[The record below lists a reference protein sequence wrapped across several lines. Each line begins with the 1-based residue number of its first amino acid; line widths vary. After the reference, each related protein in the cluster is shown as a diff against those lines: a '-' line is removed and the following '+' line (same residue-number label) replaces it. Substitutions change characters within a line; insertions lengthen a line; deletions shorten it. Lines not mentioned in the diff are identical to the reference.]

1 MPCGNVGD
9 NKLEKSRET
18 AQPYAFLYGAHF
30 KIRSRQASLLL
41 TSFYFYPII
50 PPFSARCFKKT

>member
-9 NKLEKSRET
+9 DNLEKSQET
-18 AQPYAFLYGAHF
+18 VQLYGFLYGAHF

-41 TSFYFYPII
+41 TLFYFYPII
-50 PPFSARCFKKT
+50 PPFSARCFKRT